1 MVTIN
6 RISNDPYQWVIQSA
20 DVSKIA
26 NEAKSVPLE
35 WIHPDGN
42 DVTDEMIDYLRP
54 LIIGE
59 ISLQYKDGLPVYLPV
74 DHLLH

>member
-1 MVTIN
+1 MIK
-6 RISNDPYQWVIQSA
+6 SA
-20 DVSKIA
+20 DVADIA
-26 NEAKSVPLE
+26 NEAKSVPVE
-35 WIHPDGN
+35 WINEAGN

-59 ISLQYKDGLPVYLPV
+59 VSLQYKDGLPVYLPV